1 MHDHGHETLYI
12 DSDIHESWVMGIGPW
27 ATLCDIMNVL
37 NLGNL
42 FLLLL
47 FNDLHAS
54 NFQVSLYH
62 VKENKIHLP
71 LYCDYSR

>member
-42 FLLLL
+42 FFYYYYLMIYMPQTSK
-47 FNDLHAS
+47 FR
-54 NFQVSLYH
+54 Y
-62 VKENKIHLP
+62 IT
-71 LYCDYSR
+71 

>member
-42 FLLLL
+42 F
-47 FNDLHAS
+47 F
-54 NFQVSLYH
+54 
-62 VKENKIHLP
+62 ITII
-71 LYCDYSR
+71 